1 MNSLDAQPTVL
12 DDKKP
17 FNLWNSIFKEFEEQR
32 KLYSDENSPSLNT
45 SQIENDTTILTP
57 NPETNYEPAVNDN
70 ILNSTNFT
78 KHPTLFDLK
87 TTSNANAKINQPSV
101 DKHSCD
107 PTEYLEMFVFPSL
120 LPAISEMLYEAKRK
134 KCFDKKRCGFSGCDF
149 LAEYLHKKNQNIDE
163 DEKRRR
169 SIRQL
174 DDIPFVKDWLA
185 KHPRP
190 PLPLSLGLTENEAAI
205 IIQSFYRGY
214 KVRSQPEVIELREW
228 QREWREDNE
237 DIRSKVKQFWTEAE
251 SRVASR
257 ASARSFLGGKSE
269 NITSTRPPTR

>member
-1 MNSLDAQPTVL
+1 MNSLDAQPTVF

-17 FNLWNSIFKEFEEQR
+17 FNLWTSICNEFEEQR
-32 KLYSDENSPSLNT
+32 KLYSDESSPSLNT
-45 SQIENDTTILTP
+45 SQIENDTTIFTP
-57 NPETNYEPAVNDN
+57 NPDTNYQSAVNDKCF
-70 ILNSTNFT
+70 NST

-87 TTSNANAKINQPSV
+87 IASNANAKINQTSV
-101 DKHSCD
+101 DNRSCD
-107 PTEYLEMFVFPSL
+107 PTEYLEMYVFPSL
-120 LPAISEMLYEAKRK
+120 LPAISEMLHEARQK

-163 DEKRRR
+163 DEKKKR
-169 SIRQL
+169 STRQL

-190 PLPLSLGLTENEAAI
+190 PLPLSLRLTENEAAI

-257 ASARSFLGGKSE
+257 ASARSVFGGKSE